1 MQGADSVNLFVYGT
15 LMRTLYNYK
24 AMRLDDSPFIGTART
39 LGKGRMLCE
48 DLIPFVSFSNG
59 AVTEISGEVFRVTP
73 EKMEYLGTLEI
84 PYGYVR
90 ENVEVTMSDGKVLRA
105 ILYAYNLYS
114 DEFVS
119 RAKEELTGDFWN
131 YINNTI
137 TKKQRQR
144 MICEE

>member
-1 MQGADSVNLFVYGT
+1 MGGD
-15 LMRTLYNYK
+15 
-24 AMRLDDSPFIGTART
+24 
-39 LGKGRMLCE
+39 
-48 DLIPFVSFSNG
+48 
-59 AVTEISGEVFRVTP
+59 
-73 EKMEYLGTLEI
+73 
-84 PYGYVR
+84 
-90 ENVEVTMSDGKVLRA
+90 VEVTMSDGKVLRA
-105 ILYAYNLYS
+105 VLYAYNLYT